1 MGSNAKAGSAAKIK
15 MESFDD
21 LFGGSAAQ
29 GNGTEQIINAPLA
42 ELHTF
47 KDHPFRVEDDE
58 KMEETT
64 ESIRQY
70 GVLVPGIARPRAG
83 GGYEIIAGHRR
94 KRGSELA
101 GKTEMPV
108 IVRNYTDDEATII
121 MVDSNIQ
128 REDIL
133 PSEKARAYKMKYEAM
148 KHQGKKS
155 GKNTLDEV
163 GEAAGENAKKVQRY
177 IWLSRLSDGLLEM
190 VDTKKLGFSQGV
202 DISFL
207 TEEAQQWV
215 QFIVEEQ
222 GCNVSMVQ
230 SGKLKE
236 YGKSGELTL
245 AMVRMVLSEEKPKER
260 KITIRS
266 DRIGRYF
273 SDSYSNEE
281 IENIIISLL
290 DKWKEEGAV

>member
-1 MGSNAKAGSAAKIK
+1 MGSNAKTGSAAKIK

-21 LFGGSAAQ
+21 LFGGSVAQ
-29 GNGTEQIINAPLA
+29 ENGVEQIINAPLA

-64 ESIRQY
+64 ESIRQH

-155 GKNTLDEV
+155 GRNTLDEV
-163 GEAAGENAKKVQRY
+163 GEASGENAKKVQRY
-177 IWLSRLSDGLLEM
+177 IWLSRLSDELLEM

-215 QFIVEEQ
+215 QAIIEEQ

-245 AMVRMVLSEEKPKER
+245 AMVELVLSEEKPKER
-260 KITIRS
+260 KITIKS
-266 DRIGRYF
+266 DKIGKYF

-281 IENIIISLL
+281 IESIIITLL

>member
-1 MGSNAKAGSAAKIK
+1 MA
-15 MESFDD
+15 D
-21 LFGGSAAQ
+21 
-29 GNGTEQIINAPLA
+29 
-42 ELHTF
+42 
-47 KDHPFRVEDDE
+47 VE
-58 KMEETT
+58 KMEETA

-70 GVLVPGIARPRAG
+70 GVLVPGIARPREG

-94 KRGSELA
+94 RRGSELA

-133 PSEKARAYKMKYEAM
+133 PSEKARAYKMKYEAL

-155 GKNTLDEV
+155 GKTTLDEV

-177 IWLSRLSDGLLEM
+177 IWLSRLSEGLLAM
-190 VDTKKLGFSQGV
+190 VDGKKIGFSQGV

-207 TEEAQQWV
+207 SEEAQLWV
-215 QFIVEEQ
+215 QAVIEEKS
-222 GCNVSMVQ
+222 CNVSMAQ
-230 SGKLKE
+230 SAKIKE

-245 AMVRMVLSEEKPKER
+245 AMVRLILTEEKPKER
-260 KITIRS
+260 KITIKA
-266 DRIGRYF
+266 DRISEYF